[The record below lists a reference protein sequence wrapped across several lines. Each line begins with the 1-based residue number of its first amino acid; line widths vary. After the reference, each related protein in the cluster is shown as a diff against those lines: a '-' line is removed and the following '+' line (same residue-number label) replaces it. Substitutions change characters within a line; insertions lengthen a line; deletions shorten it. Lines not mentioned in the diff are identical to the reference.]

1 MFQPCFLY
9 DSNKHFIN
17 FTYGTHVDYLRRIFH
32 EIHTKSIS
40 KLPKTL
46 IECFTSKKTLDLS
59 DLHELDD
66 AMFEYVSQLE
76 NLETLKILANY
87 QKMMDPRTISR
98 NLLKIKLH
106 TLIVQG
112 YGESSNCD
120 YILEPFS
127 YNTNS
132 LQEIHLINCHINT
145 KLIHSLSNIR
155 NLSVLKVFNQ
165 GNDYTE
171 EIVNGFH
178 LNQEITLSVLV
189 VNVALINLGKI

>member
-1 MFQPCFLY
+1 M
-9 DSNKHFIN
+9 SN
-17 FTYGTHVDYLRRIFH
+17 L
-32 EIHTKSIS
+32 EQ
-40 KLPKTL
+40 
-46 IECFTSKKTLDLS
+46 
-59 DLHELDD
+59 LDD
-66 AMFEYVSQLE
+66 AMFELVSQL
-76 NLETLKILANY
+76 NLETLKIRANY
-87 QKMMDPRTISR
+87 LNVKDHRAITR

-112 YGESSNCD
+112 YGESSSCD
-120 YILEPFS
+120 NILEPFS

-171 EIVNGFH
+171 EIVSGFH

-189 VNVALINLGKI
+189 VNDVLINLDKI